1 MTLEEPEVGAGLIAA
16 DRALGEAVRDRLAQP
31 AAAPDVETLALRQA
45 LQGLDGPARATLKAV
60 AGRLAA
66 TRRPVTVAGPAAQL
80 LAADRYGGARNLA
93 TTAEAALAAPDPATV
108 LIDLDGLGPWWARL
122 LARPDR
128 AVIGALPDDPGS
140 RPLALQVGAAMTGP
154 TGDDRTFWVTDAAAS
169 EAAIVAVLAAEG
181 LIATPAARAGGLKL
195 FVLTGY
201 VQPHDARL
209 EAPAVATLGRL
220 SGVIG
225 HAPVL

>member
-1 MTLEEPEVGAGLIAA
+1 MTLQEPEVGAGLIAA
-16 DRALGEAVRDRLAQP
+16 DRALAEAVRRRLAEP

-45 LQGLDGPARATLKAV
+45 LQGLDGPARAALKAV

-66 TRRPVTVAGPAAQL
+66 TRRPVTVAGPASQL
-80 LAADRYGGARNLA
+80 LAADRYGGARNVA
-93 TTAEAALAAPDPATV
+93 TTTEAALAAPDPATV

-128 AVIGALPDDPGS
+128 AVIGALPDEPGS
-140 RPLALQVGAAMTGP
+140 RPLALQVGAALTGP

-169 EAAIVAVLAAEG
+169 EAAIVAVLASEG

>member
-1 MTLEEPEVGAGLIAA
+1 MALEEPEVSAGLVAA
-16 DRALGEAVRDRLAQP
+16 ERALAKAVRTRMVQP
-31 AAAPDVETLALRQA
+31 AAAADVETLALRQA
-45 LQGLDGPARATLKAV
+45 LHGLDGPARTVVKAV

-66 TRRPVTVAGPAAQL
+66 ARRPVTVAGPAAQL
-80 LAADRYGGARNLA
+80 LAADRYGRARTVVA
-93 TTAEAALAAPDPATV
+93 TAEAALAASDATV
-108 LIDLDGLGPWWARL
+108 LIDLDGFGPWWARL

-128 AVIGALPDDPGS
+128 AVTGALPDDSDS
-140 RPLALQVGAAMTGP
+140 RPLALLVGEAMTGP
-154 TGDDRTFWVTDAAAS
+154 TGDDRTFWVTDAAA
-169 EAAIVAVLAAEG
+169 ADGAIVAVLAHEG
-181 LIATPAARAGGLKL
+181 LIATPSARAGGLKL

-209 EAPAVATLGRL
+209 KAPAVATLGRL

>member
-1 MTLEEPEVGAGLIAA
+1 MTLQEPEVGAGLIAA
-16 DRALGEAVRDRLAQP
+16 DRALAEAVRNRLAQP
-31 AAAPDVETLALRQA
+31 AAAPDVETLALRHA
-45 LQGLDGPARATLKAV
+45 LQGLDGPARAALKAV

-66 TRRPVTVAGPAAQL
+66 TRRPVTVAGPASQL
-80 LAADRYGGARNLA
+80 LAADRYGGTRNVA
-93 TTAEAALAAPDPATV
+93 TTAEAALTAPDPATV

-122 LARPDR
+122 LARADR
-128 AVIGALPDDPGS
+128 AVIGALPDEPGS

-169 EAAIVAVLAAEG
+169 EAAIVAVLAGEG

-195 FVLTGY
+195 FLLTGY

>member
-1 MTLEEPEVGAGLIAA
+1 MALEEPEVSAGLVAA
-16 DRALGEAVRDRLAQP
+16 ERALAKAVRTRMVQP
-31 AAAPDVETLALRQA
+31 AAAADVETLALRQA
-45 LQGLDGPARATLKAV
+45 LHGLDGPARTVVKAV

-66 TRRPVTVAGPAAQL
+66 ARRPVTVAGPAAQL
-80 LAADRYGGARNLA
+80 LAADRYGRARTVVA
-93 TTAEAALAAPDPATV
+93 TAEAALAASDATV
-108 LIDLDGLGPWWARL
+108 LIDLDGFGPWWARL

-140 RPLALQVGAAMTGP
+140 RPLALLVGEAMTGP
-154 TGDDRTFWVTDAAAS
+154 TGDDRTFWVTDAAA
-169 EAAIVAVLAAEG
+169 ADGAIVAVLAHEG
-181 LIATPAARAGGLKL
+181 LIATPSARAGGLKL

-209 EAPAVATLGRL
+209 KAPAVATLGRL

>member
-1 MTLEEPEVGAGLIAA
+1 MTLQEPEVGAGLIAA

-108 LIDLDGLGPWWARL
+108 LIDLEGLGPWWARL

-128 AVIGALPDDPGS
+128 AVIGALPDEPGS

>member
-1 MTLEEPEVGAGLIAA
+1 MSLEAPEPGEARIAA
-16 DRALGEAVRDRLAQP
+16 DRAL
-31 AAAPDVETLALRQA
+31 AAAVQARLQQPPAPDDVETLTLRQA
-45 LQGLDGPARATLKAV
+45 LQPLDGPSRSVLKAV
-60 AGRLAA
+60 AGRIAA
-66 TRRPVTVAGPAAQL
+66 ARRPVVAAGPAAQL
-80 LAADRYGGARNLA
+80 LAADRHGGARSVIA
-93 TTAEAALAAPDPATV
+93 TAEAALAVPPPAFA

-128 AVIGALPDDPGS
+128 AVVGALPDDPGG
-140 RPLALQVGAAMTGP
+140 RPLALLVGQAVTGP
-154 TGDDRTFWVTDAAAS
+154 TGDDRTFWVTDTAAPDAAIAAA
-169 EAAIVAVLAAEG
+169 LAGEG

>member
-1 MTLEEPEVGAGLIAA
+1 MALEEPEVSAGLVAA
-16 DRALGEAVRDRLAQP
+16 ERALAKAVRTRMVQP
-31 AAAPDVETLALRQA
+31 AAAADVETLALRQA
-45 LQGLDGPARATLKAV
+45 LHGLDGPARTVVKAV

-66 TRRPVTVAGPAAQL
+66 ARRPVTVAGPAAQL
-80 LAADRYGGARNLA
+80 LAADRYGRARTVVA
-93 TTAEAALAAPDPATV
+93 TAETALGAAEPATV
-108 LIDLDGLGPWWARL
+108 LIDLDGLGPRWARL

-128 AVIGALPDDPGS
+128 AVIGVLPDDPGS
-140 RPLALQVGAAMTGP
+140 RPLALQIGAAMAGP

-169 EAAIVAVLAAEG
+169 DAAIVAVLAGEG

-195 FVLTGY
+195 FMLTGY

>member
-1 MTLEEPEVGAGLIAA
+1 MALEEPEVSAGLVAA
-16 DRALGEAVRDRLAQP
+16 ERALAKAVRTRMVQP
-31 AAAPDVETLALRQA
+31 AAAADVETLALRQA
-45 LQGLDGPARATLKAV
+45 LHGLDGPARTVVKAV

-66 TRRPVTVAGPAAQL
+66 ARRPVTVAGPAAQL
-80 LAADRYGGARNLA
+80 LAADRYGRARTVVA
-93 TTAEAALAAPDPATV
+93 TAETALGAAEPATV

-128 AVIGALPDDPGS
+128 AVIGVLPDDPGS
-140 RPLALQVGAAMTGP
+140 RPLALQIGAAMAGP

-169 EAAIVAVLAAEG
+169 DAAIVAVLAGEG

-195 FVLTGY
+195 FMLTGY

>member
-108 LIDLDGLGPWWARL
+108 LIDLEGLGPWWARL

-128 AVIGALPDDPGS
+128 AVIGALPDEPGS

>member
-1 MTLEEPEVGAGLIAA
+1 MPLEEPEVGAGLIAA

-108 LIDLDGLGPWWARL
+108 LIDLEGLGPWWARL

-128 AVIGALPDDPGS
+128 AVIGALPDEPGS

-169 EAAIVAVLAAEG
+169 EAAIVAVLAGEG
-181 LIATPAARAGGLKL
+181 LIAKPAARAGGLKL

>member
-1 MTLEEPEVGAGLIAA
+1 MTLQEPEVGAGLIAA

-45 LQGLDGPARATLKAV
+45 LQGLDGPARAALKAV
-60 AGRLAA
+60 AGRVAA
-66 TRRPVTVAGPAAQL
+66 NRRPVTVAGPAAQL

>member
-1 MTLEEPEVGAGLIAA
+1 MALEEPEVSAGLVAA
-16 DRALGEAVRDRLAQP
+16 ERALAKAVRTRMVQP
-31 AAAPDVETLALRQA
+31 AAATDVETLALRQA
-45 LQGLDGPARATLKAV
+45 LHGLDGPARTVVKAV

-66 TRRPVTVAGPAAQL
+66 ARRPVTVAGPAAQL
-80 LAADRYGGARNLA
+80 LAADRYGRARTVVA
-93 TTAEAALAAPDPATV
+93 TAEAALAASDATV

-128 AVIGALPDDPGS
+128 AVTGALPDDSDS
-140 RPLALQVGAAMTGP
+140 RPLALLVGEAMTGP

-169 EAAIVAVLAAEG
+169 DAAIVAVLAGEG
-181 LIATPAARAGGLKL
+181 LIATPSARAGGLKL

-209 EAPAVATLGRL
+209 KAPAVATLGRL